1 MQNLDTFEPYC
12 EAVEAGR
19 IPLARAFRPSEEER
33 FIREF
38 VLQLKLG
45 AIAPSYFRSKY
56 GVDPLVRFRD
66 ELSGL
71 AGEGYLTA
79 RPDRVTLSREGLLRV
94 DSLLPA
100 FFQEKHRTV
109 RYT

>member
-1 MQNLDTFEPYC
+1 MEH
-12 EAVEAGR
+12 AASRSGK
-19 IPLARAFRPSEEER
+19 RALR

-45 AIAPSYFRSKY
+45 SVVPSYFQIKY
-56 GVDPLVRFRD
+56 GVDPLARFKD
-66 ELSGL
+66 QLSGL

-79 RPDRVTLSREGLLRV
+79 RPERVTLSREGLLRV
-94 DSLLPA
+94 DSLLPR
-100 FFQEKHRTV
+100 FFQEQHRAV